1 MKKKTIEFSLKSMI
15 RECSINPKL
24 AFEIFNDISLRN
36 RENIHDVFKYK
47 KFNDDFV
54 SSLAVY
60 CDENQFIGAVKP
72 SYEFFIERLI
82 QLLNVDVNLDKVTD
96 DELTTILLNRIDF
109 LKKIRRERDLREHFP
124 LLYKDL
130 IDGRNYYNSLQK
142 FKKRDPQRHTDG
154 EYYYYSC
161 ALKKNLQN
169 FINTQVDMYS
179 RYVKNRNKLKEKYEN
194 TTFNHLIKKYIN
206 LDKLALFM
214 IHNYLLVCET
224 SNDREEINEYL
235 KKVVMYL
242 RNPKIDRGVKIHTD
256 NNVEINIDTVLN
268 RVDRIRDRLNKDNRE
283 VDWVLIPKGRDYKKV
298 TQQQKTTR
306 ITIMNYKDIEELRK
320 IGKEKNS
327 FYESTNY
334 IAKVIGLGKYK
345 GYIGYIYKNGQ
356 VILDMEYDENRPYTA
371 KGNAIYIMSVCDFE
385 NLSKL
390 SKQKLQKDPRVK
402 RYCHIDGWQERINDI
417 VKKEATEADEYNSN
431 LLVKRLKRKAL
442 Y

>member
-24 AFEIFNDISLRN
+24 AFEIFNEISLRN

-154 EYYYYSC
+154 EHYYYSC

-235 KKVVMYL
+235 KKVIMYL

-298 TQQQKTTR
+298 TQQQKATR

-417 VKKEATEADEYNSN
+417 VKKEATEVDEYNSN